1 MFYTELNPT
10 ILKIFHDD
18 DVTRCDRLTNG
29 LQELLELLFATSN
42 LPDNSMMWTVDPTLS
57 YLNSRQTILL

>member
-1 MFYTELNPT
+1 MFCTELNPT

-29 LQELLELLFATSN
+29 LQELLELLFATKN
-42 LPDNSMMWTVDPTLS
+42 EWKIYILYFYNSTKCLS
-57 YLNSRQTILL
+57 FIKQLNE

>member
-29 LQELLELLFATSN
+29 LQELLELLFATKN
-42 LPDNSMMWTVDPTLS
+42 EWKIYILYFYNSTKCLS
-57 YLNSRQTILL
+57 FIKQLNE